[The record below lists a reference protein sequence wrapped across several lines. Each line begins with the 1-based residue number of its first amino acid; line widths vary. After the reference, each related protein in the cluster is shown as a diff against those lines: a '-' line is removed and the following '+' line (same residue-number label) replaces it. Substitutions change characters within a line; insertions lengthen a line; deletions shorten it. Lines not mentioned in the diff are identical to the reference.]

1 MGIDRLGEKR
11 SPGLLSGEARD
22 EKWYVLTGNLHLAQE
37 GQAALFSCASLN
49 VQQP

>member
-11 SPGLLSGEARD
+11 SPGLLSGEACD

-37 GQAALFSCASLN
+37 GQAALFACAYLN
-49 VQQP
+49 VEQP